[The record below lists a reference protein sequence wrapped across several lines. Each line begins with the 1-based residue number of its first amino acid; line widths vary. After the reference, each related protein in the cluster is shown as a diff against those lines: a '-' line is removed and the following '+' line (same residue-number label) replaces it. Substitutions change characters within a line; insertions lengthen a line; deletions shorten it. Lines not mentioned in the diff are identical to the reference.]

1 MGDLYRI
8 MTFNGGG
15 IRGLLS
21 LGLLRRL
28 VNYQTGVDL
37 IDSVSLFGGTSVGAT
52 IVASLAHTPTGANA
66 LELYESFQV
75 AAPILYS
82 DPNTTDH
89 EKPKYKISKLVDL
102 QRQIYGD
109 MTLHDLAKPV
119 LLTSFNVGGPD
130 RIWLPMLYTN
140 VVSDPIAFTPVVDA
154 VVSSA
159 AMPGMYGSYKGNV
172 DGAFVNHDP
181 SIVAIAAAVQ
191 VGVRLEDIVLLD
203 IGTGFMPQWIQD
215 DTSDWGAFPWQF
227 NDKQNT
233 PALLL
238 NGTKSP
244 ITSISLNG
252 TSTNLTSGL
261 AGMLLGDRCCS
272 INPPIEFT
280 PEDDW
285 QKMDYLKRV
294 ADAWDLE
301 KAFAFIDNIWFGRA

>member
-1 MGDLYRI
+1 

-28 VNYQTGVDL
+28 VTHQTGVDL

-52 IVASLAHTPTGANA
+52 IAASLAHNPTNA
-66 LELYESFQV
+66 SALDLYKSFQV
-75 AAPILYS
+75 TAPILYGG
-82 DPNTTDH
+82 PNTRDPA
-89 EKPKYKISKLVDL
+89 KPKYHIGKLVEL
-102 QRQIYGD
+102 QEAVYKGK
-109 MTLHDLAKPV
+109 TLRELPKSVV
-119 LLTSFNVGGPD
+119 LTTFNVGGRDKPW
-130 RIWLPMLYTN
+130 RPVLYSN
-140 VVSDPIAFTPVVDA
+140 VVRDDPIAGTPVAEA
-154 VVSSA
+154 VVSSS
-159 AMPGMYGSYKGNV
+159 AMPGMFGSYKGHV
-172 DGAFVNHDP
+172 DGAFYNHDP
-181 SIVAIAAAVQ
+181 SIAAIASAVHS
-191 VGVRLEDIVLLD
+191 GVRLEDIVLLD
-203 IGTGFMPQWIQD
+203 IGTGFMPQWIED
-215 DTSDWGAFPWQF
+215 DTSEWGAFQWQF

-252 TSTNLTSGL
+252 TSTNLMSGL

-285 QKMDYLKRV
+285 QRMDYLKRV
-294 ADAWDLE
+294 ADTHDLDM
-301 KAFAFIDNIWFGRA
+301 AFAFVEHVWFGKR